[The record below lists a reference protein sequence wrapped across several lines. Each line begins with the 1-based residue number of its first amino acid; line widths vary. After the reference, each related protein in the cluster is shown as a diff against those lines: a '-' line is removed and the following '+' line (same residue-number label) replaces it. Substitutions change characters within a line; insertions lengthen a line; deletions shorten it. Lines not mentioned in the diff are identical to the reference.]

1 MIRIDQVMA
10 GFAEGDAVSHEAI
23 LLRDIFRKWGYP
35 SDVFVPP
42 AHAAPGMAGQCRP
55 LSEYSATARDVCLHH
70 FGIASEAQSVFADSV
85 ARRILVYHNIT
96 PAEFFRGYDDGLA
109 GRLADARAQLPEL
122 ARRCEALWG
131 ASAYDAAELAG
142 LGLSGVRV
150 LSLPLSRASLDLT
163 PDIAVAAKFAGTPL
177 KTILFVGRVAPN
189 KRIEDL
195 IQAFAWYNR
204 AINQFSRLVIV
215 GSFHGVPR
223 YMAML
228 RMLIGDLDLP
238 NVCFEGFASPEGLA
252 AYYRAA
258 DVFVSASA
266 HEGYGLPLVE
276 AMYAGVPVVARA
288 VGGVPEAADG
298 AGVLYDGLEAPDLAE
313 LIHRVIGDAGLRE
326 EVLTSQ
332 RARIQRALSRDLEGE
347 VRQLMSGLI

>member
-1 MIRIDQVMA
+1 MA
-10 GFAEGDAVSHEAI
+10 GLAEGDAISHEAVI
-23 LLRDIFRKWGYP
+23 LRDIFRKWGFP
-35 SDVFVPP
+35 SDLFASPT
-42 AHAAPGMAGQCRP
+42 HAAPGMAGQYRP
-55 LSEYSATARDVCLHH
+55 LSEYSATPRDVCLHH
-70 FGIASEAQSVFADSV
+70 FGIASEAQSVFAGSA

-96 PAEFFRGYDDGLA
+96 PAEFFRGYDDALSA
-109 GRLADARAQLPEL
+109 RLAQARAQLPEL
-122 ARRCEALWG
+122 ARRCSALWC
-131 ASAYDAAELAG
+131 ASAYNAAELAA
-142 LGLSGVRV
+142 LGLAGVSV
-150 LSLPLSRASLDLT
+150 LPLPLSRATLDLT
-163 PDIAVAAKFAGTPL
+163 PDIAVSARFAGAPL

-204 AINQFSRLVIV
+204 AIDQFSRLVIV

-252 AYYRAA
+252 AYYRSS

-276 AMYAGVPVVARA
+276 AMYADVPVVARA

-298 AGVLYDGLEAPDLAE
+298 AGVLYDGLEAPELAE
-313 LIHRVIGDAGLRE
+313 LIHRVIGDAALRE
-326 EVLTSQ
+326 EVLVSQ
-332 RARIQRALSRDLEGE
+332 RLRIKRALARDLEGE
-347 VRQLMSGLI
+347 VRQLMSGLL